1 METRPHPYPVRCA
14 ACELLYYPNSLREY
28 LCAVCQGSLED
39 YVASIGEEAPAT
51 LAWWRR
57 QNELREEVRR
67 SARASQV
74 AVSARANAR

>member
-57 QNELREEVRR
+57 QNELRDEMRQ
-67 SARASQV
+67 SARPRTT
-74 AVSARANAR
+74 AVSVSGDAR

>member
-28 LCAVCQGSLED
+28 LCGVCQGSLED
-39 YVASIGEEAPAT
+39 YVSSIGEEPSAT

-57 QNELREEVRR
+57 QNELRNEMRLAERPR
-67 SARASQV
+67 TT
-74 AVSARANAR
+74 AVSVSGDAR